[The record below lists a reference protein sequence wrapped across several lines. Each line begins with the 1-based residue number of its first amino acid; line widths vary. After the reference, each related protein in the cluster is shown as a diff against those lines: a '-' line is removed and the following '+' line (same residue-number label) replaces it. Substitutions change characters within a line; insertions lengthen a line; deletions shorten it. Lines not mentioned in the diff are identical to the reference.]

1 MQEVLQP
8 LTEIKININKGKIKN
23 LIDGLGDKKAVK
35 VGLIAGKGGDDLVS
49 EDMDLAG
56 IGAVQEFGAT
66 IQVTDK
72 MRAWLHYN
80 GLHLK
85 ASTTT
90 INIPVR
96 SFLQMPLEDR
106 KRLLNN
112 IKKGLDFEDFIEY
125 VEKTG
130 DLQSLAVMIGAGAVE
145 TINEAFATDGFGNWQ
160 PNNPF
165 TIERKKGKEKP
176 LQNSGDLR
184 RKITYEVI
192 DNG

>member
-1 MQEVLQP
+1 M
-8 LTEIKININKGKIKN
+8 TEIKINIDKGKIKN
-23 LIDGLGDKKAVK
+23 LIDGLADKKAVK
-35 VGLIAGKGGDDLVS
+35 VGLIAGKGGDDIIS

-96 SFLQMPLEDR
+96 SFLQMPLEDK
-106 KRLLNN
+106 KRLFKN
-112 IKKGLDFEDFIEY
+112 ITKNIDFDDLIDY

-130 DLQSLAVMIGAGAVE
+130 DLESLAVMIGAGAVE
-145 TINEAFATDGFGNWQ
+145 TINEAFDSSGFGQWE
-160 PNNPF
+160 PDSSF
-165 TIERKKGKEKP
+165 TTSRKGSSLP
-176 LQNSGDLR
+176 LQNTGKLR
-184 RKITYEVI
+184 QSISYEVE
-192 DNG
+192 NG

>member
-1 MQEVLQP
+1 M
-8 LTEIKININKGKIKN
+8 TEIKINIDKGKIKK

-35 VGLIAGKGGDDLVS
+35 VGLIAGKGGDDLIS

-72 MRAWLHYN
+72 MRAWFHYQ
-80 GLHLK
+80 GVHLPK
-85 ASTTT
+85 DKTI

-96 SFLQMPLEDR
+96 SFLKTPLEDK
-106 KRLLNN
+106 KRLLKN
-112 IKKGLDFEDFIEY
+112 ITKNINFDDLIEY

-130 DLQSLAVMIGAGAVE
+130 DLESLAVIIGSGAVE
-145 TINEAFATDGFGNWQ
+145 TINEAFDTDGFGNWK
-160 PNNPF
+160 PNSPF
-165 TIERKKGKEKP
+165 TIEHKNGKEKP
-176 LQNSGDLR
+176 LQNTGDLR

-192 DNG
+192 NNG